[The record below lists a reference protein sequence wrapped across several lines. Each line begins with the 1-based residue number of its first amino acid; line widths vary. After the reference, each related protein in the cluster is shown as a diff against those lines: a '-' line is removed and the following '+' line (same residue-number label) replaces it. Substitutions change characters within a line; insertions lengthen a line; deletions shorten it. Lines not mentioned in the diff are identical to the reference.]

1 MKEEITAVIPCFNE
15 ENTIYEISIE
25 ISKYCKNIVIINDGS
40 TDSTHS
46 ELLKLKNELG
56 EFVNIVNNDKNRG
69 IGYSVKKGLEIAIN
83 SENKYILK
91 IDSDWQHN
99 PEDIPRFVKK
109 AKNEG
114 LDYVKGNRFL
124 LKESIGN
131 MPMHKLIGNFIIT
144 NLQKIISGNYKIS
157 DPNNGF
163 LLFRRDIFKVVL
175 LDNLKDNY
183 FFENSLLINVVAHS
197 FKIGEIGIETVYGD
211 EKSSIPVVR
220 ASFKIIP
227 TFINFLFLKNTIRAK
242 YNLSFNS
249 LIFFIFLP
257 TSFMVF
263 IFEYNYKYQLIIG
276 LFSIY
281 LLIDLLNYF
290 SGNE

>member
-15 ENTIYEISIE
+15 EKTIYEISIE
-25 ISKYCKNIVIINDGS
+25 ISKYCRNIIIINDGS

-56 EFVNIVNNDKNRG
+56 EFVNIINNDKNRG

-83 SENKYILK
+83 LENKYILK

-114 LDYVKGNRFL
+114 LAYVKGNRFL

-211 EKSSIPVVR
+211 EKSSIPVIR

-242 YNLSFNS
+242 YDLSFNS

-263 IFEYNYKYQLIIG
+263 IIEYNYKYQLIIG